1 MTIDSELP
9 LLLPE
14 LSGMVGNPDVEVRR
28 ATIEPSD
35 GAPGLPVDLKGI
47 EARIPD
53 DSTLVVDPKRQAA
66 PIVSRVV
73 LKLCLPALLFHRG
86 ATILHAGAIEVGGRG
101 VAFAGQQ
108 DAGKSS
114 LATAMCQ
121 RGHRFLTDDVLAVVE
136 TDGSQ
141 RAVPSFPRTSLS
153 PETRDALGF
162 DGQRVAAMDD
172 RPEDWFDI
180 KDQFGT
186 EPTQIDVLYV
196 LEERGGVDSPEIRT
210 LDGQT
215 AMERL
220 TEHVIQFPGLE
231 TSNSLA
237 RLFHECI
244 DLCQSV
250 PVKLLERPDG
260 FEAMPDVV
268 DHIKEDIEAL

>member
-1 MTIDSELP
+1 MTLQSELQ

-14 LSGMVGNPDVEVRR
+14 LSET
-28 ATIEPSD
+28 AQEPSLKICRD
-35 GAPGLPVDLKGI
+35 TLSRSGDTFQYIDLEGVTAQISDK
-47 EARIPD
+47 
-53 DSTLVVDPKRQAA
+53 STVAVDPKRQRA

-73 LKLCLPALLFHRG
+73 LNLCLPALLFHRG
-86 ATILHAGAIEVGGRG
+86 ATILHAGAVDVGGRG
-101 VAFAGQQ
+101 VAFAGRQ

-114 LATAMCQ
+114 LVTAMCQ

-136 TDGSQ
+136 ADGAQ

-180 KDQFGT
+180 EDQFGT
-186 EPTQIDVLYV
+186 EPAQIDVLYV
-196 LEERGGVDSPEIRT
+196 LEERGGVNSPEIQT
-210 LDGQT
+210 LEGQT
-215 AMERL
+215 AIERL

-231 TSNSLA
+231 TSDPLA
-237 RLFHECI
+237 RLFHECT

-260 FEAMPDVV
+260 FEAMADVV
-268 DHIKEDIEAL
+268 DHIEEDVEAL

>member
-14 LSGMVGNPDVEVRR
+14 LSGTVGSPDVEVRR

-73 LKLCLPALLFHRG
+73 LKICLPALLFDRG
-86 ATILHAGAIEVGGRG
+86 ATILHAGAVDAGGRG
-101 VAFAGQQ
+101 VAFTGQQ

-114 LATAMCQ
+114 LVTAMCQ

-136 TDGSQ
+136 ADGAQ

-153 PETRDALGF
+153 LETRDALGF
-162 DGQRVAAMDD
+162 DGQRVAAIDD

-180 KDQFGT
+180 EDQFGT
-186 EPTQIDVLYV
+186 EPAQIDVLYV
-196 LEERGGVDSPEIRT
+196 LEERGGMDSPEIRT
-210 LDGQT
+210 LDGQA

-220 TEHVIQFPGLE
+220 PRHVIQFPGLE
-231 TSNSLA
+231 TSDSLA
-237 RLFHECI
+237 RLFHQCT

-260 FEAMPDVV
+260 FEAMADVV
-268 DHIKEDIEAL
+268 GHIEEDVEAL

>member
-1 MTIDSELP
+1 MALQSELQ

-14 LSGMVGNPDVEVRR
+14 MSGTVGNPDVEIRR
-28 ATIEPSD
+28 ATIEPSN
-35 GAPGLPVDLKGI
+35 GASGLPVDLKGI
-47 EARIPD
+47 KARIPD
-53 DSTLVVDPKRQAA
+53 DSTLVVDPKRQRA

-86 ATILHAGAIEVGGRG
+86 ATILHAGAVDVDGRG

-114 LATAMCQ
+114 LVTAMCQ
-121 RGHRFLTDDVLAVVE
+121 RGHRFLADDILAVVE
-136 TDGSQ
+136 ADGAQ

-180 KDQFGT
+180 EDQFGT
-186 EPTQIDVLYV
+186 EPAQIDVLYV

-231 TSNSLA
+231 TSDLLA
-237 RLFHECI
+237 RLFHECT

-268 DHIKEDIEAL
+268 DHIEEDVEAL

>member
-14 LSGMVGNPDVEVRR
+14 LSGTVGNPDVKVRR

-35 GAPGLPVDLKGI
+35 GTPSLPVDLKGI

-73 LKLCLPALLFHRG
+73 LNLCLPALLFDHG
-86 ATILHAGAIEVGGRG
+86 VTILHAGAVDVGGRG
-101 VAFAGQQ
+101 VAFAGRQ

-136 TDGSQ
+136 ADGAR

-153 PETRDALGF
+153 PETRNVLGF

-180 KDQFGT
+180 EGQFGT
-186 EPTQIDVLYV
+186 EPARIDVLYV

-231 TSNSLA
+231 TSDPLA
-237 RLFHECI
+237 RLFHECT

-260 FEAMPDVV
+260 LEAMPDVV
-268 DHIKEDIEAL
+268 DHIEEDVEAL

>member
-1 MTIDSELP
+1 MTLQSELQ

-14 LSGMVGNPDVEVRR
+14 LSET
-28 ATIEPSD
+28 AQEPSLKVCRD
-35 GAPGLPVDLKGI
+35 TLSRSGDTFQYIDLEGVF
-47 EARIPD
+47 ARISD
-53 DSTLVVDPKRQAA
+53 KSTVAVDPKRQRA

-73 LKLCLPALLFHRG
+73 LNLCLPALLFHRG
-86 ATILHAGAIEVGGRG
+86 ATILHAGAVDVGGRG
-101 VAFAGQQ
+101 VAFTGRQ

-114 LATAMCQ
+114 LVTAMCQ
-121 RGHRFLTDDVLAVVE
+121 RGHRFLTDDILAVVE
-136 TDGSQ
+136 ADGAR
-141 RAVPSFPRTSLS
+141 RAVPSFPRTSLA

-162 DGQRVAAMDD
+162 DGQRVATMDD

-180 KDQFGT
+180 EDQFGT
-186 EPTQIDVLYV
+186 EPARIDVLYV

-220 TEHVIQFPGLE
+220 TEHVIQFPGPE
-231 TSNSLA
+231 ASNPLV
-237 RLFHECI
+237 RLFHECT

-268 DHIKEDIEAL
+268 EHIEEDIEAL